1 MKIFRSIRWRLQLW
15 HGVLLAMVLVGFGFT
30 SFQFQRGNQ
39 FHQIDQELE
48 QRVSPVSEVLR
59 RAGFDPDRPP
69 KKSVPAPQ
77 NLHLPESESRLFD
90 EPQGRAFYFVV
101 WLPDGREIARSRS
114 APAEVPY
121 PGHRDQPR
129 ELRQRGPFL
138 EHFHSGEG
146 CGILIGQ
153 NISEQ
158 LTGIHRYA
166 WVLFGSGGIVFLL
179 GFAGGWWISTQTL
192 RPISD
197 ISLTAAKIADG
208 DLAQR
213 IPTDGPG
220 SELGD
225 LIGVLNKTFSRL
237 QSSFARQ
244 SQFTAD
250 ASHELR
256 TPLSVVLMQTQTALA
271 RERPAAEYR
280 ESLEACQR
288 AATRMRRLT
297 ESLLTLARLDSGDTV
312 VPKKS
317 CRLDSITS
325 ETVEL
330 LRPLAN
336 ARSITLNLELE
347 PVTCFGNVEQFGQII
362 TNLVGNAISYNR
374 PGGLIQVKLTKEANE
389 AVLSVSDTGQGIQSE
404 NLQQVFERF
413 YRADKARNGSS
424 GHVGLGLSITKAIVE
439 AHGGSIQVSSEIN
452 KGSTFTVRLGV
463 EPRYLGES

>member
-1 MKIFRSIRWRLQLW
+1 MKFFRSIRWRLQLW
-15 HGVLLAMVLVGFGFT
+15 HGLLLAVVLTGFGFT
-30 SFQFQRGNQ
+30 SLQFQRDNQ
-39 FHQIDQELE
+39 FHLIDQELE
-48 QRVSPVSEVLR
+48 QRVSPVSEALR
-59 RAGFDPDRPP
+59 HQGIDPERPP
-69 KKSVPAPQ
+69 KMSAPALRS
-77 NLHLPESESRLFD
+77 LHLQESRLFD

-121 PGHRDQPR
+121 PGRSDKTR

-146 CGILIGQ
+146 CCILIGK
-153 NISEQ
+153 NVSDQ
-158 LTGIHRYA
+158 LTGIRRYA
-166 WVLFGSGGIVFLL
+166 WILFGSGGIVFLFGL
-179 GFAGGWWISTQTL
+179 AGGWWISTQTL
-192 RPISD
+192 RPITD

-213 IPTDGPG
+213 IRTDGPG

-225 LIGVLNKTFSRL
+225 LIGVLNKTFTRL

-288 AATRMRRLT
+288 AAMRMRRLT
-297 ESLLTLARLDSGDTV
+297 ESLLTLARLDSGDTDI
-312 VPKKS
+312 PKKS
-317 CRLDSITS
+317 CKLDSITS

-336 ARSITLNLELE
+336 AQSLTLNLELE
-347 PVTCFGNVEQFGQII
+347 SVVCFGNQEQLGQII

-374 PGGLIQVKLTKEANE
+374 PGGLIQVKLFTEANE
-389 AVLSVSDTGQGIQSE
+389 AVLSVLDTGQGIQSE
-404 NLQQVFERF
+404 DLQPIFERF
-413 YRADKARNGSS
+413 YRADKARST

-439 AHGGSIQVSSEIN
+439 AHGGSLHVESQLGT
-452 KGSTFTVRLGV
+452 GSTFTVRLKAERGFQANV
-463 EPRYLGES
+463 

>member
-1 MKIFRSIRWRLQLW
+1 MKIFRSIRWKLQLW
-15 HGVLLAMVLVGFGFT
+15 HGLLLAVVLIGFGFT
-30 SFQFQRGNQ
+30 SLQFQRDNQ

-48 QRVSPVSEVLR
+48 QRVSPVSEALR
-59 RAGFDPDRPP
+59 REGFDPNRP
-69 KKSVPAPQ
+69 SNRSASAPR
-77 NLHLPESESRLFD
+77 NLHLQESESRLFE

-101 WLPDGREIARSRS
+101 WLPDGREITRSRS
-114 APAEVPY
+114 APVEVPY

-129 ELRQRGPFL
+129 ELRQRGLFL
-138 EHFHSGEG
+138 EHFHSSEG
-146 CGILIGQ
+146 CCILIGQ
-153 NISEQ
+153 NISDQ

-166 WVLFGSGGIVFLL
+166 WILFGSGGIVFLL
-179 GFAGGWWISTQTL
+179 GLAGGWWISTQTL

-197 ISLTAAKIADG
+197 ISLTAAKIAEG

-225 LIGVLNKTFSRL
+225 LISVLNKTFSRL

-288 AATRMRRLT
+288 AAIRMRQLT

-312 VPKKS
+312 VAKKS
-317 CRLDSITS
+317 CRLDFITF

-336 ARSITLNLELE
+336 AQRITLNLDLE
-347 PVTCFGNVEQFGQII
+347 PVTCFGNAEQFGQMI

-374 PGGLIQVKLTKEANE
+374 PAGLIQVKLTTEANE
-389 AVLSVSDTGQGIQSE
+389 AVLSISDTGQGIRAE
-404 NLQQVFERF
+404 DMPHLFDRF
-413 YRADKARNGSS
+413 FRSDKARTGAT
-424 GHVGLGLSITKAIVE
+424 GHVGLGLSISKAIVE
-439 AHGGSIQVSSEIN
+439 AHGGSLQVES
-452 KGSTFTVRLGV
+452 KLDWGSTFTVRLKL
-463 EPRYLGES
+463 E